1 MVDFFI
7 RRPIFA
13 TVCALLIVLA
23 GAVCIPSLPISLY
36 PQLAPP
42 QVVVTSNYI
51 GANSKDVESAVT
63 IILEQAINGVEGM
76 RYMSSTSSNDGTS
89 SITVTFQTGYSL
101 DIAAVDV
108 QNRVASAQ
116 GRLPAVVNNTGITI
130 TKANSNFVFAAG
142 FISPDHSLSQAFI
155 SNYLDVYVSDA
166 LKRVPG
172 VGAVIIFGER
182 KYAMRI
188 WLDPNRL
195 AARGL
200 TALDVT
206 NALAEQN
213 IEVPAGQLGQQ
224 PSDPSQQFQMA
235 VRVVG
240 RLSDPREFENIILKN
255 SADAS
260 GIVLLKDVGRA
271 EIGAENYSTDLKF
284 SGGDAV
290 GIGVQQLSNANA
302 LDVDKKCRA
311 VLAEL
316 QKSFP
321 PGMQGIIAVDTTI
334 VIGDSIRE
342 VVQTIGE
349 AVVIVII
356 VIFLF
361 LQDWRA
367 TIIPA
372 VTIPVSLIGTFAF
385 IKIFGFSINSLTLF
399 GITLATGLVVDDAI
413 VVIENVQRHIEK
425 ERCDA
430 HRATSEAMAEVT
442 SAVIATSLV
451 LISVFIPV
459 SFFPGT
465 TGILY
470 KQFSLTNDFSIAIS
484 AFNALTLSP
493 ALAAIL
499 LRAEQKKTGIMGF
512 FLNPIERF
520 IQWLIRTYAKV
531 VTFVVRIRFAM
542 LALFFAGLAATV
554 YMYNHV
560 PTAFIP
566 QEDQSY
572 FLIIVQTPPGASL
585 SYTSDFADKVAD
597 VVRKNDG
604 VFGTF
609 SVMGFSLAGGSSPN
623 AGLIF
628 APLKPIDERT
638 KMGPQYS
645 AHNIVGDVGPKLF
658 GVPGGIAFAA
668 EPPAIA
674 GIGTVG
680 GFQFILQD
688 GGRNTFGDIDR
699 IAHTIVGQS
708 RAPGSGLTGM
718 NTTFT
723 ANDPQVLVTIDREK
737 AKAIGVPFSQITAAM
752 GTFMGSTYV
761 NDFDFN
767 NRSYRAYVQADQQ
780 FRTTSKDLRQYYVRS
795 DSGQMIPLDNLASL
809 TETSGPQVINHYNL
823 FRSAE
828 IDGSPGPGLSS
839 GQGLERMQQLFEKNK
854 LQGMMYTWTGLAL
867 EEVESAGKAIIIFG
881 LGLLVVYLTL
891 SAQYESFALP
901 FIILLA
907 VPMAVLGALLLVSAR
922 GLVDDVYVQIGL
934 VMLIGLSAKNSILIV
949 EFAEQLLE
957 QGRTIIEAAIEAAE
971 LRLRPILMT
980 SIAFIL
986 GVGPLYVAKGAGAPR
1001 PPLRRHRDRRRNGTL
1016 HSPQPHLHSRP
1027 LRHPQNNPRAL
1038 LQQAKATPSRLP
1050 RPRRRTR
1057 GRVRRPTP
1065 ANALASTSQVVTP
1078 RCLNLSAADR
1088 AKVGAV
1094 PSVYVT
1100 TTKNRLSFPNAEAN
1114 HPPAPKLAPRRQR
1127 PRHRLPP
1134 HPPPLRLLRN
1144 RSPTS
1149 TMRSHRHSPARPP
1162 PLRHHGPRFQP
1173 ASPSPARPP
1182 ILNPLMA
1189 LGPRAW
1195 GLLRETLTRL
1205 LHATTDP
1212 ARRQAAEAGLH
1223 SIAGARLHNPVHTP
1237 NYTDFYASI
1246 HHATRVGKLFRPDN
1260 PLLPNYK
1267 HIPIGYHG
1275 RASSLITSGTP
1286 ILRPYGPTRPNPTQP
1301 PPSAR
1306 PNPSTT
1312 NWNWRFTS
1320 ASPTPSASPS
1330 QSPKPPIISS
1340 ASASSTTGP
1349 PATFSPGST
1358 NRSAPSLA
1366 KNFATSTSPWITP
1379 MAAFEPFQTPLPVRP
1394 KADPKPL
1401 PILKSQLKIRPPNS

>member
-1 MVDFFI
+1 LFVDFFI

-23 GAVCIPSLPISLY
+23 GAVCIPTLPISLY
-36 PQLAPP
+36 PTLAPP
-42 QVVVTSNYI
+42 QVVVTSTYI

-63 IILEQAINGVEGM
+63 IILEQSINGVEGM

-89 SITVTFQTGYSL
+89 SITVTFDTGYDL
-101 DIAAVDV
+101 NIAAVDV
-108 QNRVASAQ
+108 QNRVASVQ

-130 TKANSNFVFAAG
+130 TKANANFVLAAG
-142 FISPDHSLSQAFI
+142 FISPDKSLSPAFI
-155 SNYLDVYVSDA
+155 SNYIDVYISDA

-172 VGAVIIFGER
+172 VGAVVIFGER
-182 KYAMRI
+182 KYAMRL
-188 WLDPNRL
+188 WLDPTRL
-195 AARGL
+195 AARSL

-206 NALAEQN
+206 NALTEQN
-213 IEVPAGQLGQQ
+213 VEVAAGQLGQQ
-224 PSDPSQQFQMA
+224 PSDPKQQFQMA

-240 RLSDPREFENIILKN
+240 RLTDPRQFENIVIKN
-255 SADAS
+255 STTAG

-271 EIGAENYSTDLKF
+271 EVGAEDYNTSLKF
-284 SGGDAV
+284 QGTGFEGGDAV
-290 GIGVQQLSNANA
+290 GVGIQQLSNANA
-302 LDVDKKCRA
+302 LDVDKRCRA

-316 QKSFP
+316 EKSYP
-321 PGMQGIIAVDTTI
+321 PGLKGIIAVDTTL
-334 VIGDSIRE
+334 VIGESVHE
-342 VVQTIGE
+342 VITTIGE
-349 AVVIVII
+349 AIIIVII

-413 VVIENVQRHIEK
+413 VVIENVQRHLSGHSIIP
-425 ERCDA
+425 ERSEATEPDPYA
-430 HRATSEAMAEVT
+430 PDVLDHAKSTGSGRGMETVSSDPHEATSIAMAEVT

-470 KQFSLTNDFSIAIS
+470 KQFSLTIAFSIAIS

-499 LRAEQKKTGIMGF
+499 LRAETKKTGIMGF
-512 FLNPIERF
+512 FLNPIERL
-520 IQWLIRTYAKV
+520 IQWVIRVYARA
-531 VTFVVRIRFAM
+531 VTFVVRIRYVM
-542 LALFFAGLAATV
+542 VVFFLCALAATG

-585 SYTSDFADKVAD
+585 SYTSDFADKVSA
-597 VVRKNDG
+597 VVRQNDG

-609 SVMGFSLAGGSSPN
+609 SVMGFSLSGGSSPN
-623 AGLIF
+623 SGLIF
-628 APLKPIDERT
+628 APLKPINDRD
-638 KMGPQYS
+638 KMGEKYT
-645 AHNIVGDVGPKLF
+645 AKAIVADVGPKLF

-668 EPPAIA
+668 EPPAVA

-688 GGRNTFGDIDR
+688 YGRNTFGDIDR
-699 IAHTIVGQS
+699 IAHTLVGAG

-723 ANDPQVLVTIDREK
+723 SNDPQLLVTIDRQK
-737 AKAIGVPFSQITAAM
+737 AKTIGVPFTQISAALN
-752 GTFMGSTYV
+752 TFMGSSYV

-767 NRSYRAYVQADQQ
+767 NRSYRVYVQADSPYR
-780 FRTTSKDLRQYYVRS
+780 RTSADLRQYYVRS
-795 DSGQMIPLDNLASL
+795 DSGQMIPLDNLAAI

-828 IDGSPGPGLSS
+828 IDGSPAPGLSS
-839 GQGLERMQQLFEKNK
+839 GQGLDAMVTLFNK
-854 LQGMMYTWTGLAL
+854 YKMPGMAYSWTGLAL

-907 VPMAVLGALLLVSAR
+907 VPMAILGALTLVNLR

-949 EFAEQLLE
+949 EFAEQLLA

-986 GVGPLYVAKGAGAPR
+986 GVGPLYFATGAGAYGRHSVGTAIVGGMVLSTILNLFFIPVLYVILKTILAKFSGKKPATR
-1001 PPLRRHRDRRRNGTL
+1001 AGELPP
-1016 HSPQPHLHSRP
+1016 PQP
-1027 LRHPQNNPRAL
+1027 
-1038 LQQAKATPSRLP
+1038 
-1050 RPRRRTR
+1050 
-1057 GRVRRPTP
+1057 
-1065 ANALASTSQVVTP
+1065 
-1078 RCLNLSAADR
+1078 
-1088 AKVGAV
+1088 
-1094 PSVYVT
+1094 
-1100 TTKNRLSFPNAEAN
+1100 
-1114 HPPAPKLAPRRQR
+1114 
-1127 PRHRLPP
+1127 
-1134 HPPPLRLLRN
+1134 
-1144 RSPTS
+1144 
-1149 TMRSHRHSPARPP
+1149 SH
-1162 PLRHHGPRFQP
+1162 
-1173 ASPSPARPP
+1173 
-1182 ILNPLMA
+1182 
-1189 LGPRAW
+1189 
-1195 GLLRETLTRL
+1195 
-1205 LHATTDP
+1205 
-1212 ARRQAAEAGLH
+1212 
-1223 SIAGARLHNPVHTP
+1223 
-1237 NYTDFYASI
+1237 
-1246 HHATRVGKLFRPDN
+1246 
-1260 PLLPNYK
+1260 
-1267 HIPIGYHG
+1267 
-1275 RASSLITSGTP
+1275 
-1286 ILRPYGPTRPNPTQP
+1286 
-1301 PPSAR
+1301 
-1306 PNPSTT
+1306 
-1312 NWNWRFTS
+1312 
-1320 ASPTPSASPS
+1320 
-1330 QSPKPPIISS
+1330 
-1340 ASASSTTGP
+1340 
-1349 PATFSPGST
+1349 
-1358 NRSAPSLA
+1358 
-1366 KNFATSTSPWITP
+1366 
-1379 MAAFEPFQTPLPVRP
+1379 
-1394 KADPKPL
+1394 
-1401 PILKSQLKIRPPNS
+1401 